1 MNKKTE
7 GTWRGL
13 GENKKSKGSWGRAGL
28 GNLGEKKRMKEDSR
42 EDVNKN
48 KKVFEKIEA

>member
-1 MNKKTE
+1 ME
-7 GTWRGL
+7 RFRGKQEKQRKL
-13 GENKKSKGSWGRAGL
+13 GKSRA